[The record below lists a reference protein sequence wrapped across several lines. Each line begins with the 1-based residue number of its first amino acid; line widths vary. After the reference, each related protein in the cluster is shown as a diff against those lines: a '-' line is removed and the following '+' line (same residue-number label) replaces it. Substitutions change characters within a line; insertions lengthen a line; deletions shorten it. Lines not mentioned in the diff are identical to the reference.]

1 MNTLVSLLT
10 SPGGRKVNEDY
21 CCYAEKDGFGCYILA
36 DGLGGHKKGELA
48 AKTIGEAVKE
58 AFTASPGF
66 SPDYIKRYV
75 EHARRAFSTVRDQ
88 SHANSN
94 MKSTLVVLLIDGER
108 ALWGHIGDSRLY
120 HFRCGKL
127 VFQTKDHSVPQML
140 ADSGAINQDQ
150 IRFHED
156 RNRLT
161 AAFDGSAM
169 HRFVIINKAVDIV
182 FGDVFLIC
190 SDGFWEHITELEM
203 ESDFNQAKE
212 PEKWLYLLEKRL
224 LKRAKSGNDNYSAL
238 AILIDR

>member
-21 CCYAEKDGFGCYILA
+21 CSYAFKNGFGCYILA
-36 DGLGGHKKGELA
+36 DGLGGYKKGELA
-48 AKTIGEAVKE
+48 SRTIGEAVKE

-66 SPDYIKRYV
+66 SPDHLKSYV
-75 EHARRAFSTVRDQ
+75 EHARRAFSSVRDQ
-88 SHANSN
+88 SHANAN
-94 MKSTLVVLLIDGER
+94 MKATLVVLLLDGER

-120 HFRCGKL
+120 HFRRGKL
-127 VFQTKDHSVPQML
+127 LFQTKDHSVPQML

-169 HRFVIINKAVDIV
+169 HRFVIIEKAVDIA
-182 FGDVFLIC
+182 FGDAFLIC
-190 SDGFWEHITELEM
+190 SDGFWEYITEHEM
-203 ESDFNQAKE
+203 ESDLNQVKA
-212 PEKWLYLLEKRL
+212 PDRWLYLLEKRL

-238 AILIDR
+238 AILVSR